1 MSLKTKAAIAL
12 SVMSSWFGTSAAQN
26 SGEPEKPDSV
36 KRSELIA
43 KPAADKAAKT
53 FTEFHSVQEN
63 PDSIQP
69 ESIAEIP
76 DSVFRRGLNKSAKR
90 FKTASFW
97 KRSMPI

>member
-53 FTEFHSVQEN
+53 FN
-63 PDSIQP
+63 
-69 ESIAEIP
+69 
-76 DSVFRRGLNKSAKR
+76 
-90 FKTASFW
+90 
-97 KRSMPI
+97 